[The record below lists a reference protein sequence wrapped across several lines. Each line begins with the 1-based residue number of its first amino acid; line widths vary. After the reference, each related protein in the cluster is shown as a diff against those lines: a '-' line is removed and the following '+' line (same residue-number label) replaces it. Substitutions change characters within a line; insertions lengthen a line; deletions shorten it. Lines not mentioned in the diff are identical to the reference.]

1 MKIRKGFVSNS
12 SSSSFIVAVDKGTN
26 VKCTSNPMTC
36 NLNDYVN
43 HTIKTEKELWE
54 YYQDNC
60 GYNTDIKKNLL
71 KDGGIEIKEGQDINE
86 VFDDYHWKI
95 AKELGYNIHCGDEDG
110 VKGTVIGKRIVSMD
124 DDGDVYGIGG
134 SGDGEISLS
143 KITSVVDELQEKLG
157 CDTEPKIYYGT
168 RLC

>member
-1 MKIRKGFVSNS
+1 MKIRTGFVSNS
-12 SSSSFIVAVDKGTN
+12 SSSSFVLVGVNID
-26 VKCTSNPMTC
+26 
-36 NLNDYVN
+36 NLG
-43 HTIKTEKELWE
+43 E
-54 YYQDNC
+54 
-60 GYNTDIKKNLL
+60 DIKKNLL